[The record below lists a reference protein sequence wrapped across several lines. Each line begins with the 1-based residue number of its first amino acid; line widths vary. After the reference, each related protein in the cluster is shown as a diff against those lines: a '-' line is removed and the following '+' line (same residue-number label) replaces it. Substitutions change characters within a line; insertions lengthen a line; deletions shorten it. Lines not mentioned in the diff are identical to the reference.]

1 MALSLPRNFQ
11 FDEETYLRYK
21 MILNEED
28 FTYALTE
35 RVHCCGYVEII
46 PEDELEPDA
55 IFIEYQ
61 GKLYARVIAYSNGM
75 NLAIF
80 SLSDVYLNVRDW
92 KDVYTIK
99 NGGKIILYPKDLPTE
114 SFKVIP

>member
-28 FTYALTE
+28 FMYALGN
-35 RVHCCGYVEII
+35 RIHCIGYVEII

-61 GKLYARVIAYSNGM
+61 GKLYARVIPYSNGT

-80 SLSDVYLNVRDW
+80 SLSDVYLNIRDI
-92 KDVYTIK
+92 KDVHTIN
-99 NGGKIILYPKDLPTE
+99 NGGKIILYPRDLPNE